1 MNRRWM
7 AGWGPDDSSVMG
19 PSQGT
24 KDSFVVEHL
33 AAPGARHSAIPAA
46 HIPLVALP
54 GPSGA

>member
-1 MNRRWM
+1 M

-46 HIPLVALP
+46 HIPSVALP